1 MLRNVSGINRL
12 LIMNKE
18 KKNGYFTGDFTGPS
32 SGSGF

>member
-1 MLRNVSGINRL
+1 LKSGAVAIFTNYL
-12 LIMNKE
+12 NKE